1 MHLPFGGLTLP
12 KIMRGVFHPPHAMT
26 VAVSFPPLSYHHIRL
41 QWCGAALWRLL
52 RQWLVVLMIGLVL
65 LGAFSAGASTSMAA
79 MVAWSVLGLFH
90 AASQGL
96 GPGLLAA
103 VLHALVGA
111 GVVLALR
118 PVLWPVSWAQA
129 EQALP
134 LTQRERLGSDAI
146 VVALALLP
154 LLVIYVAGAATW
166 LMPPPA
172 WLQEAKGTA
181 LLMLALSMA
190 LSHAVGM
197 GVLYHLRH
205 PVQRALRHPRA
216 LSASFAVNTLSLR
229 QHPAWALVV
238 WPLLRGPAQRSG
250 RWLVGLSLALFGLA
264 WAMARA
270 HWQLLG
276 VEGALCCLFLWSL
289 LSMAGSSRLHALIGR
304 ELAPLHAACAP
315 LPLSPQR
322 LLWARRGLGL
332 LPLGLGLC
340 ALPLAWWISA
350 RPIHPTV
357 AGLYLLAS
365 LLGHA
370 WQLSPPAESITLQ
383 AQSQNQT
390 VRWVLTLVVLL
401 ALASEVFP

>member
-1 MHLPFGGLTLP
+1 
-12 KIMRGVFHPPHAMT
+12 MT
-26 VAVSFPPLSYHHIRL
+26 AVSIPLLSYHRIRL
-41 QWCGAALWRLL
+41 QWCGATLWRLL
-52 RQWLVVLMIGLVL
+52 RQWLVYLVIGLVL
-65 LGAFSAGASTSMAA
+65 LGAFSAGGLSAIAA
-79 MVAWSVLGLFH
+79 IVAWSVLGLFH

-96 GPGLLAA
+96 GSGLLAA

-118 PVLWPVSWAQA
+118 PVLWPVQWAQA

-134 LTQRERLGSDAI
+134 LTQRERLTSDAI

-154 LLVIYVAGAATW
+154 LFVIYVAGAATW
-166 LMPPPA
+166 LIPPPA
-172 WLQEAKGTA
+172 WLRDAKGTA

-190 LSHAVGM
+190 LSHAAGM
-197 GVLYHLRH
+197 GVLQQMRH
-205 PVQRALRHPRA
+205 PVRWARRSPHASPTSRAMRMLTRRLHPGW
-216 LSASFAVNTLSLR
+216 V
-229 QHPAWALVV
+229 LVY
-238 WPLLRGPAQRSG
+238 WPLTRGPAQRSG
-250 RWLVGLSLALFGLA
+250 HWLLGLTLVLLGLALT
-264 WAMARA
+264 MAQA
-270 HWQLLG
+270 HGQWLG
-276 VEGALCCLFLWSL
+276 VDTGLWCLYLWSL

-315 LPLSPQR
+315 LPVSQQR

-340 ALPLAWWISA
+340 SLALAWWLGI
-350 RPIHPTV
+350 RPIHHTV
-357 AGLYLLAS
+357 AGLYLLVS

-370 WQLSPPAESITLQ
+370 WQLSAHPPEGTVSLQ
-383 AQSQNQT
+383 VQSQNQT

>member
-1 MHLPFGGLTLP
+1 
-12 KIMRGVFHPPHAMT
+12 
-26 VAVSFPPLSYHHIRL
+26 LSYHRIRL

-52 RQWLVVLMIGLVL
+52 RQWLVILVMGLVL
-65 LGAFSAGASTSMAA
+65 LGAFSVGATTSMAA
-79 MVAWSVLGLFH
+79 IVAWSVLGLFH

-118 PVLWPVSWAQA
+118 PVLWPLSWAQA

-134 LTQRERLGSDAI
+134 LTQRERLTSDAI

-154 LLVIYVAGAATW
+154 LFVIYVAGAATW
-166 LMPPPA
+166 LTPPPA
-172 WLQEAKGTA
+172 WLRDAKWTA

-190 LSHAVGM
+190 LSHAAGM
-197 GVLYHLRH
+197 AVLQQMRH
-205 PVQRALRHPRA
+205 PVRWSRRPPRA
-216 LSASFAVNTLSLR
+216 TSASVAMGTLSRR
-229 QHPAWALVV
+229 QHPGWALLY
-238 WPLLRGPAQRSG
+238 WPLARGPARRSG
-250 RWLVGLSLALFGLA
+250 RWLLGLTLALLGLTL
-264 WAMARA
+264 AMARA
-270 HWQLLG
+270 RWQWLG
-276 VEGALCCLFLWSL
+276 VDAGLCYLFLWSL
-289 LSMAGSSRLHALIGR
+289 LSMAGSSRLHALIER

-315 LPLSPQR
+315 LPLSSQR
-322 LLWARRGLGL
+322 LLWVRRGLGL

-340 ALPLAWWISA
+340 SLVLAWWLSG
-350 RPIHPTV
+350 RPIHYTV
-357 AGLYLLAS
+357 AGSYLLVS

-370 WQLSPPAESITLQ
+370 WQLSSNPPEGTVSLQ
-383 AQSQNQT
+383 VQSQNQT

>member
-1 MHLPFGGLTLP
+1 
-12 KIMRGVFHPPHAMT
+12 MT

-52 RQWLVVLMIGLVL
+52 RQWLVVLVIGLVL
-65 LGAFSAGASTSMAA
+65 LGAFSVGATSSMAA
-79 MVAWSVLGLFH
+79 LVAWSVLGLFH

-96 GPGLLAA
+96 GQGLLAA
-103 VLHALVGA
+103 GLHALVGA

-118 PVLWPVSWAQA
+118 PVLWPVAWAQA

-134 LTQRERLGSDAI
+134 LTQRERLTSDAI

-166 LMPPPA
+166 LMPPPI

-190 LSHAVGM
+190 LSHALGM

-205 PVQRALRHPRA
+205 PVKRALRQPRA
-216 LSASFAVNTLSLR
+216 LSASCAVNTLSRR

-250 RWLVGLSLALFGLA
+250 RWLLGLTLVLLGLA
-264 WAMARA
+264 WAMAQA
-270 HWQLLG
+270 HWQLAG
-276 VEGALCCLFLWSL
+276 VDGALWCLFLWSL
-289 LSMAGSSRLHALIGR
+289 LSMVGSSRLQALIGR
-304 ELAPLHAACAP
+304 ELAALHAACAP

-322 LLWARRGLGL
+322 LLWVRRGLGL
-332 LPLGLGLC
+332 LPLVLGLC
-340 ALPLAWWISA
+340 ALPLALWLSA
-350 RPIHPTV
+350 WPIRHTV
-357 AGLYLLAS
+357 AGWYLLAS

-401 ALASEVFP
+401 ALASEVFES